1 MARRVARKLIQKQNI
16 PLRAQR
22 CFEWCAHTFPFLC
35 MDIEAQSKSQYLL
48 NQPLKLTQRF
58 SMSTSTKATKT
69 RSTKKAVSILTKKLF
84 PYSGSKHKYRA
95 QLQNMVSKMN
105 VKKVSTYIEPFA
117 GSLGSFFHITEM
129 IEADNI
135 ILNDINPKMTN
146 IFQQIKD
153 NPQQVTHEY
162 SQLEKMFQSLL
173 PEGLTGDIG
182 TENRHLLIDANDL
195 YLSVRKYINEANL
208 TANHAAAMIFV
219 LNHNFSGVY
228 RESKEGD
235 FNTSFR
241 WESKRIDIT
250 QMFTLIY
257 EVHTILST
265 KNVEIYT
272 MDVFQL
278 LHQYND
284 PDTFIYLDPP
294 YVDSTAEYVA
304 DSFDLTLQ
312 NQIKLIHMTNKYN
325 YVMYSNHHHEAF
337 ASFFDNY
344 VNFYRTNKV
353 SKKPSKKP
361 PEIMAYKINKL
372 SEAVNNIDVK
382 PVITAARKQLILPM
396 MDIEQKSVNKSIQNL
411 TNPSGFTA

>member
-1 MARRVARKLIQKQNI
+1 M
-16 PLRAQR
+16 
-22 CFEWCAHTFPFLC
+22 
-35 MDIEAQSKSQYLL
+35 
-48 NQPLKLTQRF
+48 
-58 SMSTSTKATKT
+58 TSTKQKAK
-69 RSTKKAVSILTKKLF
+69 SAKKAVSVLTKKLF
-84 PYSGSKHKYRA
+84 PYSGSKHKYRE

-117 GSLGSFFHITEM
+117 GSLGSFFHIIEM
-129 IEADNI
+129 IEADKI

-146 IFQQIKD
+146 IFQQIKE
-153 NPQQVTHEY
+153 NPQEVAHEY
-162 SQLEKMFQSLL
+162 CNLEMMFLSLL

-182 TENRHLLIDANDL
+182 AENRHLLIDAHDL
-195 YLSVRKYINEANL
+195 YLSVRQYINQADL
-208 TANHAAAMIFV
+208 TSYHAAAMIFV

-241 WESKRIDIT
+241 WEAKRIDIV
-250 QMFTLIY
+250 QMSALIY

-304 DSFDLTLQ
+304 DSFDLSLH

-337 ASFFDNY
+337 ASFFDHY

-353 SKKPSKKP
+353 SQKPSKKP
-361 PEIMAYKINKL
+361 AEIMAYKINKL
-372 SEAVNNIDVK
+372 SEAVNNTDVK
-382 PVITAARKQLILPM
+382 PVATARKQLTFPM
-396 MDIEQKSVNKSIQNL
+396 MDIQQISIHQSIQN
-411 TNPSGFTA
+411 PIHASDFTA